1 MGKLKTLTAFLV
13 GIVLVTV
20 GFALNTFSATT
31 PPQASDGYYELDSY
45 EDLVWFQQ
53 YIDAGNLEINARLTA
68 DIVANENLLNDN
80 GTLNGTP
87 SNVWTPIGRNF
98 TLAAKS
104 YNGTLDGAGHSITG
118 LFFYDTKGAGYY
130 GLFAKMGRGT
140 VKNLA
145 IVDSFFA
152 GTSNSNYVGTF
163 VGEGYAVNVENC
175 YSNAIIYASD
185 YYGGIV
191 GKTSVANIR
200 NCLYTGTFRILGS
213 SIYADPIVKKNST
226 DNSIR
231 VYNCYYKGDCGL
243 NSSTVATAVTTN
255 GLASGQVTYLLNRN
269 QSSDVW
275 RQNIDIGEK
284 DSNPTLDSSH
294 HIVFYYNNTYT
305 NYCSV
310 HSWKNGICVEEFA
323 IGIGPTIFGKQFG
336 ETKFSL
342 KLLPFGGACM
352 MGEDDVDDMSEGSFN
367 SKSVWARMSVIV
379 AGPVFNLIL
388 AWILCMIII
397 GWTGYRAPIVS
408 NVTDGYSA
416 QEEGIE
422 PGDVIKKIGGKSVHI
437 WNDISLYN
445 MMHAGA
451 KSVEVE
457 YERDGKDYT
466 VVLEPKQNEGDAFP
480 LLGITGGEMV
490 RPGLFGTVRYG
501 AYTVKYWI
509 TYTVDSLKMLV
520 GGKVGVKDLSGP
532 VGIVSAVDNVYQEAA
547 PAGMVVVILNLLNI
561 GVLLTANLGVMNLLP
576 LPALDGGRLVFLII
590 EAVRGKRVPPEKEG
604 MVHFA
609 GFVFL
614 MALMV
619 VIMFNDIL
627 KLV

>member
-1 MGKLKTLTAFLV
+1 MGIILAILL
-13 GIVLVTV
+13 
-20 GFALNTFSATT
+20 FSAIVIFH
-31 PPQASDGYYELDSY
+31 ELGH
-45 EDLVWFQQ
+45 F
-53 YIDAGNLEINARLTA
+53 
-68 DIVANENLLNDN
+68 LL
-80 GTLNGTP
+80 
-87 SNVWTPIGRNF
+87 
-98 TLAAKS
+98 A
-104 YNGTLDGAGHSITG
+104 
-118 LFFYDTKGAGYY
+118 
-130 GLFAKMGRGT
+130 
-140 VKNLA
+140 
-145 IVDSFFA
+145 
-152 GTSNSNYVGTF
+152 
-163 VGEGYAVNVENC
+163 
-175 YSNAIIYASD
+175 
-185 YYGGIV
+185 
-191 GKTSVANIR
+191 
-200 NCLYTGTFRILGS
+200 
-213 SIYADPIVKKNST
+213 KKNK
-226 DNSIR
+226 IR
-231 VYNCYYKGDCGL
+231 VDEFSLGL
-243 NSSTVATAVTTN
+243 
-255 GLASGQVTYLLNRN
+255 
-269 QSSDVW
+269 
-275 RQNIDIGEK
+275 
-284 DSNPTLDSSH
+284 
-294 HIVFYYNNTYT
+294 
-305 NYCSV
+305 
-310 HSWKNGICVEEFA
+310 
-323 IGIGPTIFGKQFG
+323 GPTIFGKQFG

-397 GWTGYRAPIVS
+397 GWTGYRAPVVS
-408 NVTDGYSA
+408 SVTDGYSA
-416 QEEGIE
+416 QEEGIG

-445 MMHAGA
+445 MMHAGT
-451 KSVEVE
+451 KSVEVK

-490 RPGLFGTVRYG
+490 RPGVIGTVRYG

-509 TYTVDSLKMLV
+509 TYTVDSLKMLIS
-520 GGKVGVKDLSGP
+520 GKVGVKDLSGP
-532 VGIVSAVDNVYQEAA
+532 VGIVSAVDDVYQEAA
-547 PAGMVVVILNLLNI
+547 PAGMAVVILNLLNI

-609 GFVFL
+609 GFVLL

>member
-1 MGKLKTLTAFLV
+1 MGIILAILL
-13 GIVLVTV
+13 
-20 GFALNTFSATT
+20 FSAIVIFH
-31 PPQASDGYYELDSY
+31 ELGH
-45 EDLVWFQQ
+45 F
-53 YIDAGNLEINARLTA
+53 
-68 DIVANENLLNDN
+68 LL
-80 GTLNGTP
+80 
-87 SNVWTPIGRNF
+87 
-98 TLAAKS
+98 A
-104 YNGTLDGAGHSITG
+104 
-118 LFFYDTKGAGYY
+118 
-130 GLFAKMGRGT
+130 
-140 VKNLA
+140 
-145 IVDSFFA
+145 
-152 GTSNSNYVGTF
+152 
-163 VGEGYAVNVENC
+163 
-175 YSNAIIYASD
+175 
-185 YYGGIV
+185 
-191 GKTSVANIR
+191 
-200 NCLYTGTFRILGS
+200 
-213 SIYADPIVKKNST
+213 KKNK
-226 DNSIR
+226 IR
-231 VYNCYYKGDCGL
+231 VDEFSLGL
-243 NSSTVATAVTTN
+243 
-255 GLASGQVTYLLNRN
+255 
-269 QSSDVW
+269 
-275 RQNIDIGEK
+275 
-284 DSNPTLDSSH
+284 
-294 HIVFYYNNTYT
+294 
-305 NYCSV
+305 
-310 HSWKNGICVEEFA
+310 
-323 IGIGPTIFGKQFG
+323 GPTIFGKQFG

-352 MGEDDVDDMSEGSFN
+352 MGEDDVEDMSEGSFN

-445 MMHAGA
+445 MMHAGT
-451 KSVEVE
+451 KSVEVK

-490 RPGLFGTVRYG
+490 RPGVIGTVRYG

-509 TYTVDSLKMLV
+509 TYTVDSLKMLIS
-520 GGKVGVKDLSGP
+520 GKVGVKDLSGP
-532 VGIVSAVDNVYQEAA
+532 VGIVSAVDDVYQEAA
-547 PAGMVVVILNLLNI
+547 PAGMAVVILNLLNI

-609 GFVFL
+609 GFVLL